1 MMINYCGLSL
11 EKSLYTVGELKQL
24 RGHCEAIMYFD
35 ELAAAG
41 RVSHCSFE
49 AISDYGWGFP
59 HFVSHVDVETSTAT
73 RQCLKNDT
81 IVFRLPKIVVHK

>member
-1 MMINYCGLSL
+1 MINYCGLSL

-49 AISDYGWGFP
+49 AISDYGWVFP
-59 HFVSHVDVETSTAT
+59 QMMLDLHHS
-73 RQCLKNDT
+73 
-81 IVFRLPKIVVHK
+81 